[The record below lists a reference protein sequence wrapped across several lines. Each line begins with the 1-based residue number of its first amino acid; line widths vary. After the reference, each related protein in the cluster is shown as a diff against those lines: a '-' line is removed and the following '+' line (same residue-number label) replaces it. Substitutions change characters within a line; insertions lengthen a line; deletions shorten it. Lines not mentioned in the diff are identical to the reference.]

1 MTEMYVC
8 SKEKGIWEGGLF
20 LSDEKRVVFLGYAV
34 LGTSARPLI
43 LWAIVFCC
51 CFSVGGDNI
60 RAAQQ
65 NEVECILAQNTI
77 CKIT

>member
-1 MTEMYVC
+1 MFVVRKRGYGRVDFFYQM
-8 SKEKGIWEGGLF
+8 K
-20 LSDEKRVVFLGYAV
+20 KRVIFLGYAE
-34 LGTSARPLI
+34 LGTAAQPLNFMGDC
-43 LWAIVFCC
+43 FCC

-65 NEVECILAQNTI
+65 NEVACILAQNTI